1 MIIKV
6 KNKESLVFDD
16 FIFRCA
22 VGKKGISSKKRE
34 GDFCTPRGS
43 FNLGTVYYR
52 SDRIRNIKTKLK
64 LIKIKKS
71 MGWCNDSKSRKYNSL
86 IKIKDKLKHEKLY
99 RKDNKYDIVVVIGYN
114 FKKPIP
120 FNGSAIFLHLTKN
133 YKGTAGCIA
142 LNKNDLLIL
151 LRLINKKTKIRIF

>member
-6 KNKESLVFDD
+6 KNKESLIFDD

-22 VGKKGISSKKRE
+22 VGKKGISSRKRE
-34 GDFCTPRGS
+34 ADFCTPRGS

-86 IKIKDKLKHEKLY
+86 IKIRDKFKHEKLY

>member
-1 MIIKV
+1 MIIRV
-6 KNKESLVFDD
+6 KNKESLIFDD

-22 VGKKGISSKKRE
+22 VGKKGISSRKKE

-71 MGWCNDSKSRKYNSL
+71 MGWCNDPRNKKYNSL
-86 IKIKDKLKHEKLY
+86 IKIKNRFKHEKLH
-99 RKDNKYDIVVVIGYN
+99 RKDNKYDIIVVIKYN

-120 FNGSAIFLHLTKN
+120 FNGSAIFLHLTKD

-142 LNKNDLLIL
+142 LSKNDLLIL
-151 LRLINKKTKIRIF
+151 LRLINKKTKISIF

>member
-6 KNKESLVFDD
+6 KNKESLIFDD

>member
-6 KNKESLVFDD
+6 KNKESLIFDD

-86 IKIKDKLKHEKLY
+86 IKIRDKFKHEKLY

-133 YKGTAGCIA
+133 YKGTAGCVA

>member
-64 LIKIKKS
+64 LIKIKKN
-71 MGWCNDSKSRKYNSL
+71 MGWCNDPRSKKYNSL
-86 IKIKDKLKHEKLY
+86 VKIRDKFKHEKLY

>member
-34 GDFCTPRGS
+34 GDFCTPKGS
-43 FNLGTVYYR
+43 FNLGAVYYR

-133 YKGTAGCIA
+133 YKGTAGCVA

>member
-1 MIIKV
+1 
-6 KNKESLVFDD
+6 
-16 FIFRCA
+16 
-22 VGKKGISSKKRE
+22 
-34 GDFCTPRGS
+34 
-43 FNLGTVYYR
+43 
-52 SDRIRNIKTKLK
+52 
-64 LIKIKKS
+64 
-71 MGWCNDSKSRKYNSL
+71 MGWCNDPRSKKYNSL
-86 IKIKDKLKHEKLY
+86 VKIRDKFKHEKLY

-133 YKGTAGCIA
+133 YKETAGCVA

>member
-6 KNKESLVFDD
+6 KNKESLIFDD

-86 IKIKDKLKHEKLY
+86 IKIRDKFKHEKLY

>member
-64 LIKIKKS
+64 LIKIKKN
-71 MGWCNDSKSRKYNSL
+71 MGWCNDPRSKKYNSL
-86 IKIKDKLKHEKLY
+86 VKIRDKFKHEKLY

-120 FNGSAIFLHLTKN
+120 FNGSAIFLHLTKD

>member
-6 KNKESLVFDD
+6 KNKESLIFED
-16 FIFRCA
+16 FTFRCT
-22 VGKKGISSKKRE
+22 VGKKGISSKKKE

-43 FNLGTVYYR
+43 FNLGSVYYR

-64 LIKIKKS
+64 IIKIKKS
-71 MGWCNDSKSRKYNSL
+71 MGWCNDPRSKKYNSL
-86 IKIKDKLKHEKLY
+86 IKIKNIFKYEKLH
-99 RKDNKYDIVVVIGYN
+99 RKDNKYDIVVVIRYN